1 MRNLNSYQQ
10 RFAVLITQKNN
21 MKIRKNILIVDHTSD
36 LERQVREPLQKQMEE
51 VGIATLVVRAK
62 DGAEAAIKS
71 ENQKFDMVIIDTE
84 VPRLMDGGFVYGIKS
99 YKNTQDAE
107 LFLVSEKEPKD
118 LPENLRN
125 SKVFRKPVNT
135 QDLINAMIEV
145 LNSEHSGSPSGPSST
160 TSSTSATK
168 FSVDVRVV
176 NAVIGATSKVLT
188 QFGVQNLAMGKATA
202 KSPHAPLLGEVSS
215 VVDVKSKNFQGYIC
229 ISFDKGSFLE
239 VVSSMLMEEQTEIN
253 SENQD
258 AVGEINNIVFGNAK
272 AEITSFGVEMT
283 VPRVL
288 MGANN
293 TIECPH
299 GSAGMIIP
307 FTTPKGNFYIVVIAI
322 PPTI

>member
-1 MRNLNSYQQ
+1 M
-10 RFAVLITQKNN
+10 LITQKTN

-51 VGIATLVVRAK
+51 VGISTLVVRAK

-118 LPENLRN
+118 LPENLRS
-125 SKVFRKPVNT
+125 SKVFKKPVNT
-135 QDLINAMIEV
+135 QELISAMIEV
-145 LNSEHSGSPSGPSST
+145 LNSEHLGSSSGHSAS
-160 TSSTSATK
+160 TSSAANK

-176 NAVIGATSKVLT
+176 NAVIGSTSKVLN

-215 VVDVKSKNFQGYIC
+215 VVEVKSQSFQGFIC

-272 AEITSFGVEMT
+272 AEITSFGVELT
-283 VPRVL
+283 VPKVL
-288 MGANN
+288 MGTNN

-307 FTTPKGNFYIVVIAI
+307 FTTAKGNFYIVVIAI